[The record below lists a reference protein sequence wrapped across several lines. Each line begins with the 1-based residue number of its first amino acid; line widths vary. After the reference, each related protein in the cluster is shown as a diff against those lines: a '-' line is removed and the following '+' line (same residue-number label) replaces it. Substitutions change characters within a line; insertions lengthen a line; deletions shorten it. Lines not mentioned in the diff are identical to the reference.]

1 MEQILNVLKEEIKKV
16 TSEEKMNTGKLAEL
30 LQIYRRVEGYTV
42 SSVGQV
48 HPIRPFD
55 QDFGAF
61 PIVPPVR
68 NETAT
73 LYDGIL
79 KSFQELYKAQTPNV
93 SGTQIMR
100 YIEWYEFIQE
110 NIEPDI
116 SNDREFDICNKLYK
130 RILDDIEKEIDKKDN
145 KDEVKEKSYEHVAE
159 GVKNQIEQHQK
170 EE

>member
-1 MEQILNVLKEEIKKV
+1 
-16 TSEEKMNTGKLAEL
+16 
-30 LQIYRRVEGYTV
+30 
-42 SSVGQV
+42 
-48 HPIRPFD
+48 
-55 QDFGAF
+55 
-61 PIVPPVR
+61 
-68 NETAT
+68 
-73 LYDGIL
+73 
-79 KSFQELYKAQTPNV
+79 
-93 SGTQIMR
+93 MR